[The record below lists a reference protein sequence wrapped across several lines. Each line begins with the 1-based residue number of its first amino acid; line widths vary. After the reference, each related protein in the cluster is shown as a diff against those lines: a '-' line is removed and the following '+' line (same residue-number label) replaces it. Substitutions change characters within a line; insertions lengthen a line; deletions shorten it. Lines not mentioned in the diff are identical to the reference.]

1 MNSRYRGR
9 GLCAALG
16 LAIASLLGGARMSAA
31 ADAPP
36 DAEQTIAALERA
48 VAALEQ
54 RIERLR
60 DVDEIENLQSIYGYY
75 LDKALWDPLADLFAE
90 DATIEVAQRG
100 IYVGRKRVR
109 EALELF
115 GPQVLRDAHL
125 HNHMQL
131 QPVIHV
137 APDGQTA
144 KLRSRAWSQLGTHG
158 ERGFWMGGVYENEF
172 VKVDGVWKFKK
183 DHVYTTFSAYYDG
196 GWALEPRPAP
206 GISKT
211 LAPDLPPSDVYEA
224 FPGVYVSPYHYPH
237 PVTGR

>member
-1 MNSRYRGR
+1 MNNNGQRH
-9 GLCAALG
+9 GLRAAIC
-16 LAIASLLGGARMSAA
+16 LAIAGLFAGARPASAA
-31 ADAPP
+31 EGAP
-36 DAEQTIAALERA
+36 EVERTIAALEA
-48 VAALEQ
+48 TVAALEQ
-54 RIERLR
+54 RVERLR

-100 IYVGRKRVR
+100 IYVGKKRVR

-144 KLRSRAWSQLGTHG
+144 KLRSHAWSQLGTHG
-158 ERGFWMGGVYENEF
+158 QRGFWMGGVYENEF
-172 VKVDGVWKFKK
+172 VKVDGVWKFRK
-183 DHVYTTFSAYYDG
+183 DHVYTTFSAFYDG
-196 GWALEPRPAP
+196 GWALESRPAP
-206 GISKT
+206 GINKT
-211 LAPDLPPSDVYEA
+211 LPPDLPPSDVYQA
-224 FPGVYVSPYHYPH
+224 FPGVYVPPYHYQH